1 LSTLKVGENSQERNK
16 IPINCTKILQYRF
29 FFLFLQIRK
38 SSTMPEY
45 KHVPFRYQ
53 ILNRCFRNPYREYTI
68 DDLVNECNKALR
80 NVGKTE
86 VSKRTIQNDI
96 NILEADYGIQLNE
109 KLKRGRQRL
118 YRYVDT
124 NYTLPIV
131 RINDEERHKLQ
142 DAIRILNHFEG
153 EPLYDWAKTL
163 LMQIEGGLFDEDS
176 SQVVSFQTNIDLKG
190 LNHFSKLLQAIIT
203 KRVLKLKYTP
213 YGKDQLSA
221 TIYPYYLKEYNNRW
235 FLIAQAKGYDSY
247 ANYALDRIDEFKEV
261 ALPYKEP
268 EVDFSE
274 YFDDVV
280 GVSVPEGEPE
290 DIIIKVDKK
299 RFNYIST
306 KPIHLTQ
313 RIMEETDDYVVI
325 SINVKV
331 NRELEALLLSFGSDV
346 KILSPDTFR
355 KRIAEKI
362 QAMNQKYMN
371 CEENLHN

>member
-1 LSTLKVGENSQERNK
+1 
-16 IPINCTKILQYRF
+16 
-29 FFLFLQIRK
+29 
-38 SSTMPEY
+38 MPEY
-45 KHVPFRYQ
+45 KLMPLRYQ
-53 ILNRCFRNPYREYTI
+53 ILNRCFRNPYKEYTI
-68 DDLVNECNKALR
+68 DDLVDECNDALR
-80 NVGKTE
+80 NAGKTE

-118 YRYVDT
+118 YRYADT
-124 NYTLPIV
+124 NYSLPSF

-163 LMQIEGGLFDEDS
+163 LMQIEGGLFDDDS
-176 SQVVSFQTNIDLKG
+176 SQVVSFQTNLDLKG

-213 YGKDQLSA
+213 YGKEQLSV

-235 FLIAQAKGYDSY
+235 FLIAQVKGYDSY

-280 GVSVPEGEPE
+280 GVSVPDGESE

-306 KPIHLTQ
+306 KPLHLSQ
-313 RIMEETDDYVVI
+313 RIQEENDEFAII
-325 SINVKV
+325 SINVKI
-331 NRELEALLLSFGSDV
+331 NKELIALLLSFGPDVEVISPASLKAEIKKNISALSD
-346 KILSPDTFR
+346 IY
-355 KRIAEKI
+355 RIIEGK
-362 QAMNQKYMN
+362 
-371 CEENLHN
+371 